1 MDEPRKRSG
10 SSADGGNP
18 GRLGAARPALDGTSR
33 GSGAVGNPG
42 VPPVSREPQAPRAL
56 GAVPDFQSLM
66 LPVLRG
72 AAEGSA
78 DVSAAVERARLE
90 FALSE
95 DDLAELLPSGRKTR
109 IRDRVEWAR
118 TYMAQAG
125 LLERTARGQYRV
137 TERGREVLARNPAR
151 VDVKL
156 LREFPE
162 FRAFE
167 ERSRAARGKAAAES
181 PQAARA
187 LEALTPEEQIES
199 AGALLEESLAQDL
212 VQRVRRVSP
221 AFFERLI
228 VDLLLKMGYGYDFRA
243 DSGSRVGG
251 PRDHG
256 VDGIIHQDVLGLD
269 IVYLQAKRYQAERS
283 VSEEQVRGFSGALL
297 GKGATKGVFVT
308 TSSFTPDARSF
319 AAGLRGQRVRLV
331 DGEELAR
338 LMIEHGIGVR
348 TERSVEIKR
357 PDLDYF
363 LEGDQ
368 ALEVPG
374 GRRVSPGEERAQ
386 GEPE

>member
-1 MDEPRKRSG
+1 MAS
-10 SSADGGNP
+10 
-18 GRLGAARPALDGTSR
+18 TS
-33 GSGAVGNPG
+33 
-42 VPPVSREPQAPRAL
+42 
-56 GAVPDFQSLM
+56 VPDFQALM
-66 LPVLRG
+66 LPVLRT
-72 AAEGSA
+72 AAEGST

-90 FALSE
+90 LGLSE

-118 TYMAQAG
+118 TYMAQGG
-125 LLERTARGQYRV
+125 LLERTARGQYRI
-137 TERGREVLARNPAR
+137 TERGRAVLARNPAR

-156 LREFPE
+156 LREFAE

-167 ERSRAARGKAAAES
+167 ERSRAARGKAPAEE
-181 PQAARA
+181 PQVARA

-212 VQRVRRVSP
+212 VQRVRKASP
-221 AFFERLI
+221 VFFERLI
-228 VDLLLKMGYGYDFRA
+228 VDLLLKMGYGHPRA
-243 DSGSRVGG
+243 DSGRRVGG
-251 PRDHG
+251 SRDHG
-256 VDGIIHQDVLGLD
+256 IDGIVREDRLGLD

-283 VSEEQVRGFSGALL
+283 ITEEQVRGFSGALL

-308 TSSFTPDARSF
+308 TSSFTPDAESF

-363 LEGDQ
+363 EEADP
-368 ALEVPG
+368 APDAPG
-374 GRRVSPGEERAQ
+374 GRQLSPGE
-386 GEPE
+386 